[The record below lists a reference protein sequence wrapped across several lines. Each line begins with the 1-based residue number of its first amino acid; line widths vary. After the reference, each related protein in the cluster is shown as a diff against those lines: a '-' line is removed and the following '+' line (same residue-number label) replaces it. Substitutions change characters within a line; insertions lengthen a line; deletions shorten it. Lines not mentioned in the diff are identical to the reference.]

1 MERASYRTRFALLA
15 GLTMAASITTAMCSG
30 RRSRVRRRSA
40 RGSVPFLTGGG
51 DKAVKSGKAGD
62 MLTERGI
69 VVVESLIPPNAL
81 RRLRDAGVG
90 QSSPA
95 DGKAS
100 EVSFAQ
106 ACAPFLLD
114 RAKSLGLASLSEAA
128 ERSPGRCGH
137 SGFVQS
143 SNGRFHY
150 MPSRGDGIRPSK
162 SKGSNDAALAGED
175 ELIAAMRAVE
185 PCWMPMV
192 EHFLKSQRQESEGR
206 EAFSSS
212 RIYCSER
219 QVLVSLAG
227 SADQPF
233 HADNTRGGVT
243 VLVPLCDLQADPR
256 LGATQLLLGSENL
269 TRQVPVRQLQRTREL
284 GKTCSFQDAP
294 R

>member
-1 MERASYRTRFALLA
+1 MEGASYRARFSFLA

-40 RGSVPFLTGGG
+40 RGSVPFLTGG
-51 DKAVKSGKAGD
+51 DEAVKSGKAGD
-62 MLTERGI
+62 MLTKRGI
-69 VVVESLIPPNAL
+69 VVVESLVPPNAL

-95 DGKAS
+95 DGKAQ

-114 RAKSLGLASLSEAA
+114 RAKSLGLASLAEAA

-150 MPSRGDGIRPSK
+150 MPSLGDRTRPSK
-162 SKGSNDAALAGED
+162 SKGSNDAAIAGED

-192 EHFLKSQRQESEGR
+192 EHFLRSQRQEAEGGG
-206 EAFSSS
+206 ADSSS

-243 VLVPLCDLQADPR
+243 VIVPLCDLRADPR
-256 LGATQLLLGSENL
+256 LGATQLLLGSENF
-269 TRQVPVRQLQRTREL
+269 TRNVPVRPFQRTREVWERRSSE
-284 GKTCSFQDAP
+284 GAP